1 MAELRHQV
9 KKPDLYDRLIDR
21 LGLAL
26 DMAKTSVRLRNEYPV
41 ELELRGL
48 SQAEFQLIEAYLDA
62 CPETKEVVV
71 KEDSLNTK
79 KGSSS
84 TSREPSE
91 SMRASNPSANVIW
104 LKDQRRANVSAK
116 LSRYS
121 SSKHFKR

>member
-1 MAELRHQV
+1 MTELRHQV

-26 DMAKTSVRLRNEYPV
+26 DMAKTAIRLRNEYPA

-48 SQAEFQLIEAYLDA
+48 SHAEFQLIEAYLDRN
-62 CPETKEVVV
+62 EVAV
-71 KEDSLNTK
+71 KEDSSNIK
-79 KGSSS
+79 KGSSN

-91 SMRASNPSANVIW
+91 SMRAPHPQANVIW
-104 LKDQRRANVSAK
+104 LKDQRRAKVSAK

>member
-26 DMAKTSVRLRNEYPV
+26 DMAKTAVRLRNEYPT

-48 SQAEFQLIEAYLDA
+48 SHAEFQLIEAYLDRSEA
-62 CPETKEVVV
+62 AV
-71 KEDSLNTK
+71 KEDSSNAR
-79 KGSSS
+79 KGSSN

-91 SMRASNPSANVIW
+91 PFRAPPPAANVIW
-104 LKDQRRANVSAK
+104 LKDQRRAKVSAK